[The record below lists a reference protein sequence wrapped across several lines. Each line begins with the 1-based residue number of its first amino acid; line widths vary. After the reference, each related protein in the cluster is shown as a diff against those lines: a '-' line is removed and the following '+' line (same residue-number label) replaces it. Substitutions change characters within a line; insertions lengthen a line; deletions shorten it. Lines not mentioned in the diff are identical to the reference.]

1 MGFNN
6 GLERKKFEAMWK
18 KLRAEYAAA
27 GMDEAA
33 IEEMYQF
40 DLDTFRSDRRYGEHT
55 QAMPSQ
61 EFDDDG
67 DVPGE
72 SNTALLVKFFDS
84 FAVMPRDTD
93 ENNRYGWLDEVGSEE
108 VGRALRSLSPQQ
120 IEILTLVAF
129 EGYSATEAGKKLGMT
144 QQGVSWH
151 IGKMKKILKN
161 LKNNL

>member
-6 GLERKKFEAMWK
+6 GLERRKFEAMWK
-18 KLRAEYAAA
+18 KLRVEYAAA

-61 EFDDDG
+61 QFDDDG
-67 DVPGE
+67 DTPDE
-72 SNTALLVKFFDS
+72 SNSALLVKFFDS

-93 ENNRYGWLDEVGSEE
+93 EGNRYGWLDEVESAE
-108 VGRALRSLSPQQ
+108 VVSALRSLSPQQ
-120 IEILTLVAF
+120 VEILTLVAF
-129 EGYSATEAGKKLGMT
+129 EGYSATEAGKLLGMT

-151 IGKMKKILKN
+151 IGRMKKILKN
-161 LKNNL
+161 LKTNL

>member
-33 IEEMYQF
+33 IEELYQF

-61 EFDDDG
+61 QFEDDG
-67 DVPGE
+67 DPADE
-72 SNTALLVKFFDS
+72 SNSALLVKFIDS
-84 FAVMPRDTD
+84 FAVAPRDTD
-93 ENNRYGWLDEVGSEE
+93 EGNRYGWLDEVESEE
-108 VGRALRSLSPQQ
+108 VSRALRSLSSQQ

-129 EGYSATEAGKKLGMT
+129 EGYSATEAGRLLGMT

-151 IGKMKKILKN
+151 ISKMKKILKN

>member
-6 GLERKKFEAMWK
+6 GLERKRFEAMWK

-61 EFDDDG
+61 QFEDDG
-67 DVPGE
+67 DPADE
-72 SNTALLVKFFDS
+72 SNSALLVKFFDS
-84 FAVMPRDTD
+84 FAVMPQDTD
-93 ENNRYGWLDEVGSEE
+93 DERRYSWLDEIEAE
-108 VGRALRSLSPQQ
+108 ALSARLQKLSFED
-120 IEILTLVAF
+120 IELLTLYIF
-129 EGYSATEAGKKLGMT
+129 DGYSTTEIAALQGIAHQNVSKK
-144 QQGVSWH
+144 
-151 IGKMKKILKN
+151 IRRIKKILKN
-161 LKNNL
+161 S

>member
-18 KLRAEYAAA
+18 KLRSEYAAA
-27 GMDEAA
+27 GMNDEA

-61 EFDDDG
+61 AFDDDG

-93 ENNRYGWLDEVGSEE
+93 ENNRYGWLDEIESEE
-108 VGRALRSLSPQQ
+108 LSVAIQKLSDED
-120 IEILTLVAF
+120 IELLTLYVF
-129 EGYSATEAGKKLGMT
+129 DGYSTTEIAAL
-144 QQGVSWH
+144 QGIAHQNVS
-151 IGKMKKILKN
+151 KKIRRIKKFLK
-161 LKNNL
+161 LF